1 MWHTPWILLI
11 SAFFIRNEQFSLY
24 FKIQTKLTFW
34 YIFSN
39 SFDFYWV
46 FIGFC
51 NQRDYNFD
59 DVSKIGYSRS
69 GLLEINVHWNKVYD
83 VIISA
88 HDVTNKILS
97 CDSNYIVDA
106 VLQQSFV
113 TLAFPQEKLSYLHFY
128 KDLIRKNNFFEGWS
142 WLKFNNLGLALGQG
156 WRICLCR
163 IRMYKE
169 LLLRTHTYTKYCLC
183 IYAGQ
188 KVNNI
193 IFVCSMLPHHF
204 FTNILGYHSA
214 LSKKKVF
221 VTNFRCATRGGGGLH
236 LLDFSLWSLFSWLFD
251 KMFIEVP

>member
-51 NQRDYNFD
+51 NQHDYNFD

-69 GLLEINVHWNKVYD
+69 GLLEINVHWNKGY

-88 HDVTNKILS
+88 HDVTSRILS

-128 KDLIRKNNFFEGWS
+128 KDLIRKNNFLRSG
-142 WLKFNNLGLALGQG
+142 LGSSS
-156 WRICLCR
+156 
-163 IRMYKE
+163 
-169 LLLRTHTYTKYCLC
+169 
-183 IYAGQ
+183 
-188 KVNNI
+188 I
-193 IFVCSMLPHHF
+193 IWDWH
-204 FTNILGYHSA
+204 
-214 LSKKKVF
+214 
-221 VTNFRCATRGGGGLH
+221 
-236 LLDFSLWSLFSWLFD
+236 
-251 KMFIEVP
+251 